1 MNPQLVPAVAL
12 AFDAAYDNLKAR
24 PTLPH
29 SFGSKTMIY
38 PDVNNP
44 ARPSV
49 KKVMAHQ
56 SKGWRNVPPLPFTS
70 CLTGL
75 PDIGHR

>member
-1 MNPQLVPAVAL
+1 MNPQLVSAVAL

-44 ARPSV
+44 ARPSG
-49 KKVMAHQ
+49 KK
-56 SKGWRNVPPLPFTS
+56 
-70 CLTGL
+70 
-75 PDIGHR
+75 